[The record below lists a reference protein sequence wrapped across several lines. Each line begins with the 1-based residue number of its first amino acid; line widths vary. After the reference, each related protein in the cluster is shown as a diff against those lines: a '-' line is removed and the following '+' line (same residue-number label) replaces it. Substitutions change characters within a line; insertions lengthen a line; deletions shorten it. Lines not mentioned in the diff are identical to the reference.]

1 MDWWALG
8 VLLFEMTAGHAP
20 FHADQESTL
29 YENIVRAKVI
39 LATHQLLPVTLVI
52 TVLCRIIMD

>member
-8 VLLFEMTAGHAP
+8 VLLFEMTAGHPP

-39 LATHQLLPVTLVI
+39 LATHQLPPVTLVI
-52 TVLCRIIMD
+52 TVMCRIIMD

>member
-1 MDWWALG
+1 M
-8 VLLFEMTAGHAP
+8 LLFEMTAGHAP

-39 LATHQLLPVTLVI
+39 LATHQLPPVTVVI